1 MSWTQS
7 KPTEEGIYKVRGW
20 RIGAPFM
27 TAVVEVMKDE
37 SGHLVC
43 NLHEANSDQDTEE
56 WDRLAVF
63 SDDFEWQGPFM
74 LQPQLDVGGRGGDER
89 VSDDSYIALLEACRS
104 QIGPGRPWDDEP
116 EDQWMWDKLTSLL
129 KLIKEAP

>member
-27 TAVVEVMKDE
+27 AAVVEVVKDE
-37 SGHLVC
+37 SGHMVC
-43 NLHEANSDQDTEE
+43 NLHEPNSGQDTEE

-63 SDDFEWQGPFM
+63 SDDFEWQGPFV
-74 LQPQLDVGGRGGDER
+74 LQ
-89 VSDDSYIALLEACRS
+89 
-104 QIGPGRPWDDEP
+104 
-116 EDQWMWDKLTSLL
+116 
-129 KLIKEAP
+129 EAP